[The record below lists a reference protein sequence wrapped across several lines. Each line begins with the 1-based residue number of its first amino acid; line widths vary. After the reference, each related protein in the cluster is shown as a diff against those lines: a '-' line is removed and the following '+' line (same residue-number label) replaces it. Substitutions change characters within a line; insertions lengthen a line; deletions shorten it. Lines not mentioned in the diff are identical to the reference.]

1 MAEMS
6 DYKWVEGYDCND
18 LQSEQRPDL
27 VAYQPM
33 FEKLNKHIAEA
44 VELLRTPVQKSAFK
58 NVMTK
63 SLLEEAQFRADERVS
78 DRVMFAVVGD
88 MASGMLTAMYTMR
101 HDADTI

>member
-33 FEKLNKHIAEA
+33 FEKLNKTYS
-44 VELLRTPVQKSAFK
+44 RSR
-58 NVMTK
+58 
-63 SLLEEAQFRADERVS
+63 RAPSNSSTEI
-78 DRVMFAVVGD
+78 G
-88 MASGMLTAMYTMR
+88 
-101 HDADTI
+101 IQECP